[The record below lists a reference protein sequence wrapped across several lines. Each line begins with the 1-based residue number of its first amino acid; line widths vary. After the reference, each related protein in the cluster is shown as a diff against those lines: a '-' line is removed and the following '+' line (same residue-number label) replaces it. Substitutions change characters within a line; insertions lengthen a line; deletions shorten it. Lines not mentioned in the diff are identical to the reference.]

1 MIRSGSSEAKNDQL
15 TAGAGNNLFRLVLVV
30 TFQHWEPE
38 QKQLR
43 TWSRFVGR
51 NIHTDVALPV
61 ILVVLKSDH
70 KETKARQAR
79 QKLCYF
85 LFPCQKP
92 LA

>member
-1 MIRSGSSEAKNDQL
+1 MIRSGRSEAKNDQL

-70 KETKARQAR
+70 KETKVRQAR

-85 LFPCQKP
+85 LFPFQKP